1 MTAPGPR
8 RWACLEAV
16 RHFDPSRR
24 VPVWL
29 QHGTRP
35 AARVGC
41 VAVEHLADLMAAL
54 PRLQVDAVQAPGR
67 GLTLRCGPGGLS
79 ALASPLATLHR
90 QMHHDG
96 RLRGWRGE
104 SYALSDLDA
113 HPPGT
118 PLPAVLVPIE
128 RAASRFWGSL
138 TLGAHCNGY
147 VADAAGRPTHLWVA
161 RRSLRKPTDPG
172 RLDNL
177 IGGGVPIGQTPF
189 EALVREGWEEA
200 GLPAETLRQ
209 ARAGGVYALL
219 ADIPD
224 GFQREHLHVHDLA
237 LPAGQVPVNQ
247 DGEVDEFVCLP
258 LEAALDLAA
267 GTEMTVHAA
276 LSTLDFALRHRLL
289 APAEHARLDAIAAA
303 LREPVV
309 TDPHG

>member
-1 MTAPGPR
+1 M
-8 RWACLEAV
+8 
-16 RHFDPSRR
+16 
-24 VPVWL
+24 
-29 QHGTRP
+29 
-35 AARVGC
+35 RVGC
-41 VAVEHLADLMAAL
+41 VAVVHTTALLAAL
-54 PRLQVDAVQAPGR
+54 PDHIQLDTLAAGPQ
-67 GLTLRCGPGGLS
+67 LTLRCAPGGLPT
-79 ALASPLATLHR
+79 LADRLAQLHR
-90 QMHHDG
+90 QMHADG
-96 RLRGWRGE
+96 RLRGWRDE
-104 SYALSDLDA
+104 SYALVDLDA

-200 GLPAETLRQ
+200 GVSADLMRQ
-209 ARAGGVYALL
+209 AHAGGVYALL
-219 ADIPD
+219 NDIPE

-237 LPAGQVPVNQ
+237 LPEDWVPANQ
-247 DGEVDEFVCLP
+247 DGEVDGFLRLP
-258 LEAALDLAA
+258 LAAALDLAA

-276 LSTLDFALRHRLL
+276 LATLDFALRHHLL
-289 APAEHARLDAIAAA
+289 DPAEQARLAMPTAA
-303 LREPVV
+303 LRQPVTV
-309 TDPHG
+309 DPHR